1 MQPLII
7 SSAVLEK
14 LKIKHNV
21 TTREIEQCFE
31 NRGGDFVEDDREEH
45 KTNPPTLWFVAPTNC
60 DRLLKVIFIYIDGNI
75 HIKSAFEPSKQLVEL
90 YDRLGK

>member
-14 LKIKHNV
+14 LKVKHNV
-21 TTREIEQCFE
+21 ITREIEQCFE
-31 NRGGDFVEDDREEH
+31 NRVGNFVDDDREEH

-60 DRLLKVIFIYIDGNI
+60 GRLLKVIFIFVDGNI
-75 HIKSAFEPSKQLVEL
+75 HIKSAFEPSLSVVNL
-90 YDRLGK
+90 YEKLGK